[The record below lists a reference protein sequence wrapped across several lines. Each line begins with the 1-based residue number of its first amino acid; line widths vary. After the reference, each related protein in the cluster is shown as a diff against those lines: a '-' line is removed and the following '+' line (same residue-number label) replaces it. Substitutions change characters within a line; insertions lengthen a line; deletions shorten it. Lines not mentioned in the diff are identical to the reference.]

1 MRKQP
6 YYNKEK
12 NNTEWNV
19 TVGNQSYLILLFYS
33 SYQKARQKYLLQAFL
48 NTQVYKHQITSI

>member
-19 TVGNQSYLILLFYS
+19 TVGNQKLLDFTILF
-33 SYQKARQKYLLQAFL
+33 
-48 NTQVYKHQITSI
+48 